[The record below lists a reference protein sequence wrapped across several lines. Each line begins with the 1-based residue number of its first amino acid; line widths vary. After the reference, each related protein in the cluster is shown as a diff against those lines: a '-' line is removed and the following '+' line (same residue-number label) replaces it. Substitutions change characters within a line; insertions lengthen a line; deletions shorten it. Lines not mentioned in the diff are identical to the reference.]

1 MKVGPSL
8 IQGPRLSID
17 PAEPAQKQRFLFS
30 HNGIMLPKNQKKNKS
45 HLYCLHGNRF

>member
-30 HNGIMLPKNQKKNKS
+30 HKVAQKLEKK
-45 HLYCLHGNRF
+45 

>member
-30 HNGIMLPKNQKKNKS
+30 HVAQKLEKK
-45 HLYCLHGNRF
+45 